1 MKLQHTSYLDLNT
14 HLDLNTQVINVC
26 TQAICTAVQDYL
38 FLCIQTSPSLATTA
52 WTPVNRVSGP
62 QDKTGQ
68 NLRLPVYTLFG
79 PHFTGSLFHDF
90 KTYHG
95 SHYITSKL
103 YSNQGT
109 YHMTYKCNANWI
121 KTKIREEPLLA
132 IWNVQNQNC
141 SFIQHTLSQNFPVI
155 RNVCEEN
162 FGREPMATH
171 RGNLSI

>member
-14 HLDLNTQVINVC
+14 HLDLNTQVINLC
-26 TQAICTAVQDYL
+26 TQAICTAVQGYFCPYNQNSLNHSTLVIIWAIWTAVQGYL

-109 YHMTYKCNANWI
+109 YHMTYKCNANLI

-132 IWNVQNQNC
+132 I
-141 SFIQHTLSQNFPVI
+141 
-155 RNVCEEN
+155 
-162 FGREPMATH
+162 
-171 RGNLSI
+171 